1 VSIHRMVFETMSPR
15 LALSA
20 RILHE
25 RIFAVQVCARAESA
39 PMKRSL
45 PILLTFNGGYV
56 GTTGFLAFQ
65 GLFTA
70 HVTGNFVTLGTAL
83 VLGTGGIVNKLIALP
98 VFCLVVSC
106 PRSCRQK
113 PQA

>member
-1 VSIHRMVFETMSPR
+1 MSIHRMVFETMSPR
-15 LALSA
+15 LALNA
-20 RILHE
+20 RILRE

-45 PILLTFNGGYV
+45 PILLTFNGH
-56 GTTGFLAFQ
+56 TRFPPFQ

-70 HVTGNFVTLGTAL
+70 HVTGNFVPLGAAL

-98 VFCLVVSC
+98 VSCLVVSC
-106 PRSCRQK
+106 PRSRRQK